1 MHSSRKRCA
10 MSSAKVDGLGP
21 YDARS
26 VANLLLDEADR
37 IGISVTNLA
46 LQKLLYFAH
55 GFSLVQE
62 RKSLVVG
69 YFEAWHYGPAHPT
82 VYDAFKS
89 AKGSPIRFR
98 AERRDAL
105 TGKWTPLPKV
115 DDQGVMRLIQ
125 KVLAGYGRS
134 STGRLV
140 DIAHAKGAPWEFIVR
155 KSENSVVFGMRIP
168 DDVIVAKF
176 KHHMVSVG
184 DAPRVGEPSEDSPL
198 A

>member
-1 MHSSRKRCA
+1 MSNANVASSR
-10 MSSAKVDGLGP
+10 P

-37 IGISVTNLA
+37 IGIHVTNLA

-62 RKSLVVG
+62 QKPLVVG
-69 YFEAWHYGPAHPT
+69 YFEAWQYGPAHPT

-98 AERRDAL
+98 AESCDAL
-105 TGKWTPLPKV
+105 TGKRAPLPKV
-115 DDQGVMRLIQ
+115 DNHDATRLIQ
-125 KVLAGYGRS
+125 RVLAGYGRS
-134 STGRLV
+134 SAGRLV
-140 DIAHAKGAPWEFIVR
+140 DITHAKGAPWDSIVR
-155 KSENSVVFGMRIP
+155 KSEHSVVFGMRIP
-168 DDVIVAKF
+168 DDVIIEKF

-184 DAPRVGEPSEDSPL
+184 DVPRVGEPSEDSPL